1 MAMRDRK
8 EKISMAYI
16 KIGPRKQ
23 TDQGGIL
30 TMPLRQNV
38 SWPTD
43 KTWQLTTCP
52 SCGRECWDRPLPEGF
67 PEDFFPESFVPCVH

>member
-1 MAMRDRK
+1 M
-8 EKISMAYI
+8 

-43 KTWQLTTCP
+43 KTWQLATCP

-67 PEDFFPESFVPCVH
+67 PEDFFSGKLRTLCALKMSNRQEAI

>member
-1 MAMRDRK
+1 M
-8 EKISMAYI
+8 

-30 TMPLRQNV
+30 MMPLRQNV

-67 PEDFFPESFVPCVH
+67 PEDFFSGKLCTMCALMNQVAEERPMRR